1 MLKNYLKTAFRN
13 ILRNKLYAFINIVGL
28 TMGLTLYIFGGLFY
42 DYEHSH
48 DAFFEKSDR
57 IYTAGSIFPSQ
68 SGSGEEVFNS
78 LYAAVTPIIKAEL
91 PEIEHIARTF
101 TRSYLTASDENIY
114 YQTIRFADASLL
126 DIFDFEYIHGDK
138 SALENNRSMVM
149 TRSMAEK
156 FFPGENPIGKTISIN
171 HEYDLSVS
179 AVIEDLPANTHFNSN
194 ITINRPLE
202 IIVPISMVEL
212 LEGRNV
218 DENWFELSSGN
229 LTYILLPEDR
239 DQEWLESQLSS
250 IYDRHFADDRK
261 RNVSGVFVQNITYVN
276 ASVWDEIGIPAID
289 IVRIL
294 GFVILFVACLNYT
307 NLATAQSLR
316 RAREVGLRKTLGAS
330 PAQLLAQFITES
342 TLVTAIAMA
351 VSLAALELIIPSFNN
366 ITGKALSLSYREILP
381 WLFITVIIV
390 GFASGLYPAY
400 LITKT
405 NPSEAL
411 RDNTRKGKFSALI
424 RGTMIAVQ
432 FSVSVFML
440 AFVMVVL
447 SQNNKVEE
455 DSNIFSN
462 DLIYTIDRVGI
473 DEIESRHDTLKNEI
487 LKIEGVENYSYSSQV
502 PYEGFR
508 NRFVASTDIGN
519 IQAGFYINQL
529 VADHSFLNTYDIP
542 LVAGRQTRQDIALD
556 THVRER
562 GEVNALINELAA
574 KNFGFEN
581 AQKAVGQVF
590 YENDQGTGEITAY
603 TIVGV
608 IEDQNIYGLEN
619 EIVPFVYFSRPDSY
633 RHASVKLN
641 SNATE
646 KTTREIEAIWRQ
658 INPEYPFQ
666 ARFLDHRFQERFMIF
681 DISAKS
687 LASFTI
693 FAMFL
698 ALIGLFGLAA
708 FMAEQRTKEIGI
720 RKVLGANSGQIVKLL
735 IWQFSKP
742 VLWAIPFA
750 LIFAF
755 YMSNLYLEY
764 FPNRI
769 SMPFEILI
777 GAGITGLIL
786 SWITVATHAYNVA
799 RTNPV
804 NALHYE

>member
-1 MLKNYLKTAFRN
+1 MLENYLKTAIRN
-13 ILRNKLYAFINIVGL
+13 ILRNKLYAFINIIGL

-48 DAFFEKSDR
+48 DAFFDKSDR
-57 IYTAGSIFPSQ
+57 IYTAGSYFRSQ
-68 SGSGEEVFNS
+68 SGDGFDVFNVI
-78 LYAAVTPIIKAEL
+78 YAAVTPIIRTEL
-91 PEIEHIARTF
+91 TEIEQVARTF
-101 TRSYLTASDENIY
+101 TRSYLTAAGENTY
-114 YQTIRFADASLL
+114 YQTVRFADAELFE
-126 DIFDFEYIHGDK
+126 IFDFKYIAGDQHAFHNG
-138 SALENNRSMVM
+138 SSMVM
-149 TRSMAEK
+149 TKSMADK
-156 FFPGENPIGKTISIN
+156 FFPGEDALGKTISIN
-171 HEYDLSVS
+171 HEVDLIVG
-179 AVIEDLPANTHFNSN
+179 AVIEDLPANTHFNST
-194 ITINRPLE
+194 ITSAGRPLE
-202 IIVPISMVEL
+202 LIAPISL
-212 LEGRNV
+212 IAQLEGRNV
-218 DENWFELSSGN
+218 DENWGELSSDN
-229 LTYILLPEDR
+229 KTYILLPSSL
-239 DQEWLESQLSS
+239 DQAWLQDQLTS
-250 IYDRHFADDRK
+250 IYERHYTEDRK
-261 RNVSGVFVQNITYVN
+261 RNVAGVYSQKLTYAN

-289 IVRIL
+289 IVKIL
-294 GFVILFVACLNYT
+294 GIVILFVACLNYT

-330 PAQLLAQFITES
+330 PAQLLVQFITES
-342 TLVTAIAMA
+342 TLVTAIAMI
-351 VSLAALELIIPSFNN
+351 VSLTSLEMIIPSFNN
-366 ITGKALSLSYREILP
+366 ITGKALSLSYLEILP
-381 WLFITVIIV
+381 WLLITILIV
-390 GFASGLYPAY
+390 GLASGLYPAY

-411 RDNTRKGKFSALI
+411 RDNTRKGKFSGLI
-424 RGTMIAVQ
+424 RGMMIAAQ

-473 DEIESRHDTLKNEI
+473 AEIAGRHETLKREI
-487 LKIEGVENYSYSSQV
+487 LNIEGVENFAYSSQV

-508 NRFVASTDIGN
+508 NRFVTSTDITN
-519 IQAGFYINQL
+519 IDAGFFINQM
-529 VADHSFLNTYDIP
+529 VADHDFLNTYEIP
-542 LVAGRQTRQDIALD
+542 LIAGRQTQLDIALD
-556 THVRER
+556 THIRER
-562 GEVNALINELAA
+562 RAVNAMVNELAVR
-574 KNFGFEN
+574 NMGFES
-581 AQKAVGQVF
+581 AESAIGQSF
-590 YENDQGTGEITAY
+590 YENDRSGVTTY

-641 SNATE
+641 SNANEQTI
-646 KTTREIEAIWRQ
+646 RDIEAVWKR

-666 ARFLDHRFQERFMIF
+666 ARFLDHRFQERFRIF

-687 LASFTI
+687 LASFTL

-708 FMAEQRTKEIGI
+708 FMAEQRTREIGI
-720 RKVLGANSGQIVKLL
+720 RKVLGANPAQIVKLL

-755 YMSNLYLEY
+755 YISGLYLEY
-764 FPNRI
+764 FPDRI

-777 GAGITGLIL
+777 GAGIIGLIL
-786 SWITVATHAYNVA
+786 SWATVATHAYKVA

-804 NALHYE
+804 KALHYE

>member
-1 MLKNYLKTAFRN
+1 MLENYLKTALRN
-13 ILRNKLYAFINIVGL
+13 ILRNKLYAFINITGL

-48 DAFFEKSDR
+48 DAFFKNSDR
-57 IYTAGSIFPSQ
+57 IYTVGSKYLSQ
-68 SGSGEEVFNS
+68 NGDGESVFNS
-78 LYAAVTPIIKAEL
+78 LYPAATPLIKTEL
-91 PEIEHIARTF
+91 GEIEQIARTI
-101 TRSYLTASDENIY
+101 TRSYLMASGENTY
-114 YQTIRFADASLL
+114 YQTVRFADFSILE
-126 DIFDFEYIHGDK
+126 IFDFNYIAGDK
-138 SALENNRSMVM
+138 AAFNNGSSLVM
-149 TRSMAEK
+149 TKSMADK
-156 FFPGENPIGKTISIN
+156 FFPGDDPIGKIISIN
-171 HEYDLSVS
+171 HEIDLIVG

-202 IIVPISMVEL
+202 LIVPISLVEQ
-212 LEGRNV
+212 LEGRSA
-218 DENWFELSSGN
+218 DENWGEMSTGN
-229 LTYILLPEDR
+229 LTYILLPETLDQSWLDR
-239 DQEWLESQLSS
+239 QLNG
-250 IYDRHFADDRK
+250 IYERHYDEDRK
-261 RNVSGVFVQNITYVN
+261 RTVSGLFSQNITYVN

-294 GFVILFVACLNYT
+294 GIVILFVACLNYT

-316 RAREVGLRKTLGAS
+316 RSREVGLRKTLGAS
-330 PAQLLAQFITES
+330 PTQLLIQFITES
-342 TLVTAIAMA
+342 TLVTAIAMI
-351 VSLAALELIIPSFNN
+351 VSLAVLEMIIPSFNN
-366 ITGKALSLSYREILP
+366 ITGKVLSLNYLVILP
-381 WLFITVIIV
+381 WLLLTVIMV

-424 RGTMIAVQ
+424 RGIMIAAQ

-462 DLIYTIDRVGI
+462 DKIFTIDRVGI
-473 DEIESRHDTLKNEI
+473 AEIEGRHETLKREI
-487 LKIEGVENYSYSSQV
+487 LNIDGVEYFAYSSQV

-508 NRFVASTDIGN
+508 NRFVTSTDIAN
-519 IQAGFYINQL
+519 IDAGFFINQM
-529 VADHSFLNTYDIP
+529 VADHDFLNTYEIP
-542 LVAGRQTRQDIALD
+542 LVAGRQTSQDIALD

-562 GEVNALINELAA
+562 RAVNAMVNELAVR
-574 KNFGFEN
+574 NMGFEN
-581 AQKAVGQVF
+581 AESAIGQSF
-590 YENDQGTGEITAY
+590 YENDRGGVTTY

-619 EIVPFVYFSRPDSY
+619 EIVPFVYFARPDSY

-646 KTTREIEAIWRQ
+646 QTIQDIESVWKR

-666 ARFLDHRFQERFMIF
+666 ARFLDHRFEERFRIF

-708 FMAEQRTKEIGI
+708 FMAEQRTREIGI
-720 RKVLGANSGQIVKLL
+720 RKVLGANPAQIVKLL

-750 LIFAF
+750 LLFAF
-755 YMSNLYLEY
+755 YISGLYLEY
-764 FPNRI
+764 FPDRI

-777 GAGITGLIL
+777 GAGIIGLIL
-786 SWITVATHAYNVA
+786 SWITVASHAYKVA

-804 NALHYE
+804 KALHYE